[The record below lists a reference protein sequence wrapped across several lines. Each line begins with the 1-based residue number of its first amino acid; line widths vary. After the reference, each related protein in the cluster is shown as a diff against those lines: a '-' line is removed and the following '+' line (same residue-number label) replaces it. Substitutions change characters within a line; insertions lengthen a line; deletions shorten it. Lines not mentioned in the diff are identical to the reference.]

1 MTTLTGDWI
10 EFPKLKQANYLGCK
24 FIQIK
29 WPDCNIQAKDGQIS
43 GEMAVAVAMWE
54 RNMSVE
60 TEASREGR
68 GPRRKGKVNLGPK
81 SRGKKHHNITGGL
94 PYTARSIQAAR
105 TKPCQPVRGEFDP
118 EV

>member
-1 MTTLTGDWI
+1 M

-29 WPDCNIQAKDGQIS
+29 WPDCNIQANDGQRS
-43 GEMAVAVAMWE
+43 GEMAVAAAMATWE

-68 GPRRKGKVNLGPK
+68 GPRPK
-81 SRGKKHHNITGGL
+81 EKAKLRPKNRGKRHQLSYWTSGL
-94 PYTARSIQAAR
+94 SLFQ
-105 TKPCQPVRGEFDP
+105 GH